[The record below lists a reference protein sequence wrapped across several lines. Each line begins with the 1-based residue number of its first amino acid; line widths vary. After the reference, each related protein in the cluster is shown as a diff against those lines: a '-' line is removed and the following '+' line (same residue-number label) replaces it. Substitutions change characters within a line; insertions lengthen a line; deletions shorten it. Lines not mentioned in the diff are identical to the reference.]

1 MTDDSEEVSL
11 GASIQDRFLALSPE
25 ETRCP
30 DAIRILVPG
39 AKTIYVMKERFDCR
53 YWRHVSDCFH
63 QVKGAYI
70 VTQPVAGRRYFTTK
84 PKTVIARLQKA
95 GVW

>member
-1 MTDDSEEVSL
+1 MTIEDKFIAIRPGEK
-11 GASIQDRFLALSPE
+11 
-25 ETRCP
+25 RCP
-30 DAIRILVPG
+30 EIIRSLVPSVRS
-39 AKTIYVMKERFDCR
+39 IYVLRERFDCNH
-53 YWRHVSDCFH
+53 WKLVADCFQ

-70 VTQPVAGRRYFTTK
+70 VTQPAAGRRYFTTK